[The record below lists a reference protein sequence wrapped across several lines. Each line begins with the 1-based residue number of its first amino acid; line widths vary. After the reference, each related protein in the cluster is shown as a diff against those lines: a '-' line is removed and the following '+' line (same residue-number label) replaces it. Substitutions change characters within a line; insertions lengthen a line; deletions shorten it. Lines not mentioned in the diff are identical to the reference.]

1 MKTTPKYKKG
11 DIIIL
16 DQGEYEVIDFGD
28 IAWEGVQYE
37 NCYALWDKDGYGRI
51 EKKSYVEK
59 NAK

>member
-16 DQGEYEVIDFGD
+16 DQAEYEVLDFGD
-28 IAWEGVQYE
+28 IYWEGVTHKDSYT
-37 NCYALWDKDGYGRI
+37 LWDTDGYGRI